1 MTEGLPAPGMPWT
14 KGRDVIVQLIADGRL
29 DRVVAD
35 PALVRRQL
43 DYADQFLAAAIDQ
56 VDRYPMSAFTSAY
69 DACRQMF
76 TAVLENQGLRVRAD
90 RGHLTVEEAV
100 SAQVDPGTGRR
111 FRALRMLRHA
121 SEYPTLDRSGADEQ
135 SARDAISFAQKM
147 RPAVTTLIA
156 QMGVFR

>member
-1 MTEGLPAPGMPWT
+1 MSDALPQPGTPWA
-14 KGRDVIVQLIADGRL
+14 KGREVIAQLLAEGRL

-35 PALVRRQL
+35 PALVQRQL
-43 DYADQFLAAAIDQ
+43 DYADQFLAAATDQ

-76 TAVLENQGLRVRAD
+76 TALLEHQGLRVRPD

-100 SAQVDPGTGRR
+100 AAQIDPATGRR

-121 SEYPTLDRSGADEQ
+121 SEYPTLDRDGADGQ
-135 SARDAISFAQKM
+135 SARDAIAFAQQI
-147 RPAVTTLIA
+147 RPAVTALIA